1 MCNEELVM
9 LIQRGHTEYY
19 AELWENTRRLICKLI
34 YQYIRGRKLPNY
46 VDTEDAMQCGY
57 FAMCGAVRAYKA
69 DEEYKFTTYLNYQ
82 VKCAVDELIGRS
94 DTPSIAETSY
104 NELARGKDGEEKT
117 ERIELIEDERAEECF
132 TQIELSDLQ
141 RTVWQAV
148 GELPDNEREAITRHY
163 LKGEAYK
170 TIAAAE
176 GVTGELIRARANKGI
191 SILRHCRSLRSL
203 YGEFADHYAH
213 IRKEWQW
220 EISPE
225 RYAILRDIE
234 SRRQSGEYIS
244 YGKAQAAETIAK
256 QKYIKNKAV
265 TCRSI
270 SPP

>member
-1 MCNEELVM
+1 MDNEELAM

-19 AELWENTRRLICKLI
+19 TELWENTRRLIRKLI

-46 VDTEDAMQCGY
+46 VDTEDALQCGY

-69 DEEYKFTTYLNYQ
+69 DKEYKFTTYLNYQ
-82 VKCAVDELIGRS
+82 VKCAIDELIGRS
-94 DTPSIAETSY
+94 DTPRIEETSY

-132 TQIELSDLQ
+132 TEVELSDLQ

-148 GELPDNEREAITRHY
+148 GELPEGEREAITRYY
-163 LKGEAYK
+163 LKGETYK
-170 TIAAAE
+170 AIAAAE
-176 GVTGELIRARANKGI
+176 SVAEKEIISQVRKGEKL
-191 SILRHCRSLRSL
+191 LRRCRSLRSL
-203 YGEFADHYAH
+203 YGEFSDHYAH

-234 SRRQSGEYIS
+234 SSRQSGEYIS
-244 YGKAQAAETIAK
+244 YGKAQAAETIAMR
-256 QKYIKNKAV
+256 KYIKNKAV
-265 TCRSI
+265 TCL
-270 SPP
+270 

>member
-69 DEEYKFTTYLNYQ
+69 DKEYKFTTYLNYQ
-82 VKCAVDELIGRS
+82 VKRAIDELIGRS
-94 DTPSIAETSY
+94 DTPSIEETSY

-132 TQIELSDLQ
+132 IEVELSDLQ

-148 GELPDNEREAITRHY
+148 GELPEGEREAITRYY
-163 LKGEAYK
+163 LKGETYK
-170 TIAAAE
+170 AIAAAE
-176 GVTGELIRARANKGI
+176 SVTENEILAQVRKGEKL
-191 SILRHCRSLRSL
+191 LRRCRSLRSL
-203 YGEFADHYAH
+203 YGKITDHYAH
-213 IRKEWQW
+213 ICKERQW
-220 EISPE
+220 ESSPE
-225 RYAILRDIE
+225 RYAILQDIE
-234 SRRQSGEYIS
+234 SRRQGGEFIS
-244 YGKAQAAETIAK
+244 YGKAQAAETIAMR
-256 QKYIKNKAV
+256 KYIKDKET
-265 TCRSI
+265 TC
-270 SPP
+270 P

>member
-19 AELWENTRRLICKLI
+19 AELWENTSRLICKLI
-34 YQYIRGRKLPNY
+34 YRYIRGRKLPNY
-46 VDTEDAMQCGY
+46 VDTEDALQCGY

-82 VKCAVDELIGRS
+82 VKSAIGELIGRS
-94 DTPSIAETSY
+94 DTPSITETSY

-141 RTVWQAV
+141 RIVWQAV

-191 SILRHCRSLRSL
+191 SILRHCRSLRNL

-220 EISPE
+220 EFSPE

-244 YGKAQAAETIAK
+244 YGKARAAETIAM